1 LSYTDFKYSNF
12 NLSSDNLKGSQTLTI
27 NVNVANTGNFDGE
40 EVVQLYIRDLFG
52 KVVRPIKELK
62 GFQKIFL
69 KKGENKTVTF
79 KLTPEDL
86 KFYDDELNYDWE
98 AGEFEIM
105 VGTNS
110 SDVMT
115 KKIVWN
121 K

>member
-1 LSYTDFKYSNF
+1 M
-12 NLSSDNLKGSQTLTI
+12 
-27 NVNVANTGNFDGE
+27 
-40 EVVQLYIRDLFG
+40 
-52 KVVRPIKELK
+52 
-62 GFQKIFL
+62 
-69 KKGENKTVTF
+69 TF

-110 SDVMT
+110 NDVMV